1 MSLDSVHDLLL
12 HQLRDL
18 HCAERQVLRVW
29 PELILHAHSRNL
41 ALVLEEHRT
50 ETVRQIAR
58 LHECAEILGASPHG
72 VRCRGMESL
81 MVECLASLAGHRDP
95 AVRDAGI
102 IADCQRITGY
112 QLAVYGNARIFAE
125 ALELDHVVRLLD
137 RTIAEEE
144 VTDARLTAI
153 AEHEVNPRAIASAI
167 RNANDDDDKAIPI
180 TRARRWRTLQA

>member
-12 HQLRDL
+12 YQLRDL
-18 HCAERQVLRVW
+18 HCAERQILRVW
-29 PELILHAHSRNL
+29 PELIQHTQSRNL
-41 ALVLEEHRT
+41 ALVLEEHRV

-58 LHECAEILGASPHG
+58 LHECAEILGASPQG
-72 VRCRGMESL
+72 ERCRGMEGL
-81 MVECLASLAGHRDP
+81 MIECLTNLAGHRDP

-102 IADCQRITGY
+102 IADCQRAEGY

-125 ALELDHVVRLLD
+125 ALELDQVVQLLD

-144 VTDARLTAI
+144 AIDARLAAI

-167 RNANDDDDKAIPI
+167 RNAGDDSKAIPI